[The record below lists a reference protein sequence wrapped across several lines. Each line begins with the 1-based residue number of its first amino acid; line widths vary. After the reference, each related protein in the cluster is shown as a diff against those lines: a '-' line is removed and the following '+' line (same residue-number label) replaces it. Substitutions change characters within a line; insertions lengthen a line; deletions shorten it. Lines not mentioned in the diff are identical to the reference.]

1 MAINTLATATNFQ
14 KALDV
19 LAVREAVTGWM
30 EANAGQVKYTGGAEV
45 KIPKMSVQGLGD
57 YDRDNGYL
65 MGSATLEYETKKMT
79 QDRGRKFQLDSMD
92 VDETS
97 FVTTASSVMGEFQ
110 RTKVIPEIDAYRL
123 SKIATE
129 AINANVAGMVQYG
142 YTPGAANTSALRKVK
157 EGIAAIR
164 DLGYDGPLVVHA
176 TDSFILELELELAN
190 KISTVNFKKGGII
203 TKVPAVD
210 EVPIIPT
217 PANRLVTAIKLNDG
231 KTSGQEKGG
240 FEKGATAKDINF
252 EIMPLKTPVAIS
264 KQDKMRIFD
273 PNTNQKADA
282 WAMDYRRFHDLW
294 ILENKVNSIYVSIK
308 DSE

>member
-92 VDETS
+92 VDETN

-294 ILENKVNSIYVSIK
+294 ILENKLNSIYVSIK